1 VVEGRPVQFLPSDK
15 DPLNEEGF
23 KEAQYLPF
31 DDMEVRVVRAEY
43 LAAEAVNLGRP
54 KDVDRLDKFLSSEDF
69 DLDLF
74 EDIVKRF
81 SLEKKLERMQEFLR

>member
-1 VVEGRPVQFLPSDK
+1 MKEVFQVIDAMKREGVIEDYAVAGAVGAIFYTEPFLT
-15 DPLNEEGF
+15 
-23 KEAQYLPF
+23 
-31 DDMEVRVVRAEY
+31 ME
-43 LAAEAVNLGRP
+43 
-54 KDVDRLDKFLSSEDF
+54 VDRLDKFLSSEDF